1 MTERVTHDVSAGLSP
16 RQAAAEAG
24 RCLFCYDAPCV
35 KGCPAGV
42 DVPVFI
48 KKVASGNWRGAA
60 RVIREANV
68 FGGTC
73 ARVCPTEELC
83 EKECSSR
90 LLGGP
95 IPIGAL
101 QRLAWGRG
109 TAGATA
115 GAGRG
120 AGGDPIG
127 GVGTGLGASLA
138 GGPGE
143 AAPAGKRVAIVGAG
157 PAGLSAAWEL
167 RSRGWDVTIYEA
179 TDKPGGQLDWTIPS
193 YRLPPEVVAAEV
205 GAIVATGVKLRT
217 GVRVGREAAER
228 LLAENDA
235 VILAAGLGAGRPGG
249 VPGEGRPG
257 VVKAEEFLVRA
268 RQGRS
273 TRAGGAAGVGGT
285 AGEAGPSGVAG
296 VGGLAGDLAGQ
307 RVVVVG
313 GGNTAMDA
321 AVTAAGA
328 RAARVTV
335 IYRRTTREM
344 PAWPREYRGAL
355 ATGVEFLWLAQ
366 PVAFEGAGKVE
377 GGDQGAGAA
386 GGPVTAVRCVRMALG
401 SPDASGRA
409 APRPIPGSEFTI
421 EADLVVMALGQGPN
435 QEIIEAFG
443 LAVDRAGRP
452 MVDPSGLAATAGRA
466 STAGL
471 ASTAGGTSKA
481 QVFVAGDL
489 GNGGATVVRA
499 VAEGRRAARAAAGE
513 LGQSS
518 LRGEAGPNGR

>member
-1 MTERVTHDVSAGLSP
+1 MTERVTRDVSVGLLP
-16 RQAAAEAG
+16 QQAAAEAG
-24 RCLFCYDAPCV
+24 RCLYCYDAPCV

-42 DVPVFI
+42 DVPAFI
-48 KKVASGNWRGAA
+48 RKVGSGNWRGAA

-73 ARVCPTEELC
+73 ALVCPTEELC

-95 IPIGAL
+95 ISIGAL
-101 QRLAWGRG
+101 QRLAWERG
-109 TAGATA
+109 TAGGVKA

-120 AGGDPIG
+120 AGGDP
-127 GVGTGLGASLA
+127 
-138 GGPGE
+138 GE
-143 AAPAGKRVAIVGAG
+143 AAPAGKRAAIVGAG

-217 GVRVGREAAER
+217 GVRVGREAAEG

-235 VILAAGLGAGRPGG
+235 VILATGLGGGRASGA
-249 VPGEGRPG
+249 PGEGRPG
-257 VVKAEEFLVRA
+257 VVGAEEFLARA
-268 RQGRS
+268 RGD
-273 TRAGGAAGVGGT
+273 TG
-285 AGEAGPSGVAG
+285 
-296 VGGLAGDLAGQ
+296 GDLSGQ

-321 AVTAAGA
+321 AVTAARG
-328 RAARVTV
+328 RATRVTV
-335 IYRRTTREM
+335 LYRRTAREM

-355 ATGVEFLWLAQ
+355 AAGAEFLWLVQ
-366 PVAFEGAGKVE
+366 PVAFEGAGKAESAGKVE
-377 GGDQGAGAA
+377 GGGRGAGAA
-386 GGPVTAVRCVRMALG
+386 DGPVTGVRCVRMALG
-401 SPDASGRA
+401 APDASGRA

-443 LAVDRAGRP
+443 LAADKAGRP
-452 MVDPSGLAATAGRA
+452 VIDAAGRA
-466 STAGL
+466 STVGL
-471 ASTAGGTSKA
+471 ASGSGRAQVSAGALPAGHVLKA
-481 QVFVAGDL
+481 TVFVAGDL

-499 VAEGRRAARAAAGE
+499 VAEGKRAARAAAGE
-513 LGQSS
+513 LPPSTP
-518 LRGEAGPNGR
+518 REEAGSNGR

>member
-1 MTERVTHDVSAGLSP
+1 MTERVTRDVSVGLLP
-16 RQAAAEAG
+16 HQAAAEAG
-24 RCLFCYDAPCV
+24 RCLYCYDAPCV

-42 DVPVFI
+42 DVPAFI
-48 KKVASGNWRGAA
+48 RKVGSGNWRGAA

-73 ARVCPTEELC
+73 ALVCPTEELC

-95 IPIGAL
+95 ISIGAL
-101 QRLAWGRG
+101 QRLAWERG
-109 TAGATA
+109 TAGGVKA

-120 AGGDPIG
+120 AGAD
-127 GVGTGLGASLA
+127 LGADA
-138 GGPGE
+138 GGT
-143 AAPAGKRVAIVGAG
+143 AAGKRAAIVGAG

-217 GVRVGREAAER
+217 GVRVGREAAEG

-235 VILAAGLGAGRPGG
+235 VILATGLGGGRASGA
-249 VPGEGRPG
+249 PGEGRPG
-257 VVKAEEFLVRA
+257 VVKAEEFLARA

-273 TRAGGAAGVGGT
+273 TRVTGT
-285 AGEAGPSGVAG
+285 ADTG
-296 VGGLAGDLAGQ
+296 GDLSGQ

-321 AVTAAGA
+321 AVTAARG
-328 RAARVTV
+328 RATRVTV
-335 IYRRTTREM
+335 LYRRTAREM

-355 ATGVEFLWLAQ
+355 AAGTEFLWLVQ
-366 PVAFEGAGKVE
+366 PVAFEGAGAA
-377 GGDQGAGAA
+377 DGA
-386 GGPVTAVRCVRMALG
+386 VKAVRCVRMALG
-401 SPDASGRA
+401 APDASGRA

-421 EADLVVMALGQGPN
+421 EADLVVMALGQDPN
-435 QEIIEAFG
+435 QEIVEAFG
-443 LAVDRAGRP
+443 LAADKAGRP
-452 MVDPSGLAATAGRA
+452 VVDPSGRAQVSAGA
-466 STAGL
+466 LPAGHVL
-471 ASTAGGTSKA
+471 KA
-481 QVFVAGDL
+481 KVFVAGDL

-499 VAEGRRAARAAAGE
+499 VAEGKRAARAAAGE
-513 LGQSS
+513 LERSAP
-518 LRGEAGPNGR
+518 REEAGSNGC

>member
-1 MTERVTHDVSAGLSP
+1 MVEHVTHDVSLSP
-16 RQAAAEAG
+16 QQAAAEAG

-42 DVPVFI
+42 DVPAFV

-73 ARVCPTEELC
+73 ARVCPTEQLC
-83 EKECSSR
+83 EKECSSGR
-90 LLGGP
+90 LGGP

-101 QRLAWGRG
+101 QRLAWERG
-109 TAGATA
+109 TAAVTA
-115 GAGRG
+115 GGARG
-120 AGGDPIG
+120 A
-127 GVGTGLGASLA
+127 GTGLGPSSA
-138 GGPGE
+138 GGPQAGVGGT
-143 AAPAGKRVAIVGAG
+143 AAGGKRAAIVGAG

-179 TDKPGGQLDWTIPS
+179 TDNLGGQLDWTIPS
-193 YRLPPEVVAAEV
+193 YRLPPEVVAEEV

-235 VILAAGLGAGRPGG
+235 VILATGLGGGRPGG

-257 VVKAEEFLVRA
+257 VVGAEEFLAQA
-268 RQGRS
+268 RE
-273 TRAGGAAGVGGT
+273 AAG
-285 AGEAGPSGVAG
+285 A
-296 VGGLAGDLAGQ
+296 AGDLAGK

-321 AVTAAGA
+321 AVTAAQA

-335 IYRRTTREM
+335 LYRRTAREM
-344 PAWPREYRGAL
+344 PAWPREYRGAIT
-355 ATGVEFLWLAQ
+355 AGVEFLWLAQ
-366 PVAFEGAGKVE
+366 PVAFEGAGKIE
-377 GGDQGAGAA
+377 GGGQGTGAA
-386 GGPVTAVRCVRMALG
+386 DGPVTATRCVRMALG
-401 SPDASGRA
+401 APDASGRA
-409 APRPIPGSEFTI
+409 APRPVPGSEFSI

-443 LAVDRAGRP
+443 LAADKTGRP
-452 MVDPSGLAATAGRA
+452 VVDPSGRA
-466 STAGL
+466 SKSARALSAGHVL
-471 ASTAGGTSKA
+471 KA
-481 QVFVAGDL
+481 KIFVAGDL
-489 GNGGATVVRA
+489 GSGGATVVRA
-499 VAEGRRAARAAAGE
+499 VAEGKRAARAAAGE
-513 LGQSS
+513 LPPSAP
-518 LRGEAGPNGR
+518 RGEAGSNGR

>member
-1 MTERVTHDVSAGLSP
+1 MTERVTHDVSLSP

-42 DVPVFI
+42 DVPVFV

-83 EKECSSR
+83 EKECSSG

-101 QRLAWGRG
+101 QRLAWERG
-109 TAGATA
+109 TAAATA
-115 GAGRG
+115 GGARG
-120 AGGDPIG
+120 AVAD
-127 GVGTGLGASLA
+127 LGADA
-138 GGPGE
+138 GT
-143 AAPAGKRVAIVGAG
+143 ASSGKRAAIVGAG

-193 YRLPPEVVAAEV
+193 YRLPSEVVAAEV
-205 GAIVATGVKLRT
+205 GAIVAAGVKLRT

-249 VPGEGRPG
+249 APGEGRPG
-257 VVKAEEFLVRA
+257 VVGAEEFLARARESRA
-268 RQGRS
+268 RQGGS
-273 TRAGGAAGVGGT
+273 TCAAGAAG
-285 AGEAGPSGVAG
+285 A
-296 VGGLAGDLAGQ
+296 AGDLAGK

-328 RAARVTV
+328 RATRVTV
-335 IYRRTTREM
+335 LYRRTAREM

-355 ATGVEFLWLAQ
+355 AAGVEFLWLAQ
-366 PVAFEGAGKVE
+366 PVAFEDAGKVE
-377 GGDQGAGAA
+377 GGGQGAGAA
-386 GGPVTAVRCVRMALG
+386 GGPVTAVRCGRMALG
-401 SPDASGRA
+401 APDASGRA
-409 APRPIPGSEFTI
+409 APRPVPGSEFTI

-435 QEIIEAFG
+435 QEIVEAFG
-443 LAVDRAGRP
+443 LAADRAGRP
-452 MVDPSGLAATAGRA
+452 MVDPSGRAQVSVRALPAGQA
-466 STAGL
+466 
-471 ASTAGGTSKA
+471 SKA
-481 QVFVAGDL
+481 KVFVAGDL
-489 GNGGATVVRA
+489 GSGGATVVRA
-499 VAEGRRAARAAAGE
+499 VAEGKKAARAAAGE
-513 LGQSS
+513 LPPSAP
-518 LRGEAGPNGR
+518 RGEQGSNGR

>member
-1 MTERVTHDVSAGLSP
+1 MTERVTRDVSVGLLP
-16 RQAAAEAG
+16 HQAAAEAG
-24 RCLFCYDAPCV
+24 RCLYCYDAPCV

-42 DVPVFI
+42 DVPAFI
-48 KKVASGNWRGAA
+48 RKVGSGNWRGAA

-73 ARVCPTEELC
+73 ALVCPTEELC
-83 EKECSSR
+83 ERECSSR

-95 IPIGAL
+95 ISIGAL
-101 QRLAWGRG
+101 QRLAWERG
-109 TAGATA
+109 TAGGGKA

-120 AGGDPIG
+120 SGAHLGA
-127 GVGTGLGASLA
+127 GVGGTAS
-138 GGPGE
+138 G
-143 AAPAGKRVAIVGAG
+143 GKRAAIVGAG

-179 TDKPGGQLDWTIPS
+179 TDRPGGQLDWTIPS

-217 GVRVGREAAER
+217 GVRVGREAAEG

-235 VILAAGLGAGRPGG
+235 VILATGLGGGRSGG
-249 VPGEGRPG
+249 LPGESRPG
-257 VVKAEEFLVRA
+257 VVGAEEFLARARESLTRA

-273 TRAGGAAGVGGT
+273 TRVTGT
-285 AGEAGPSGVAG
+285 ADTG
-296 VGGLAGDLAGQ
+296 GDLSGQ

-321 AVTAAGA
+321 AVTAAKG
-328 RAARVTV
+328 RATRVTV
-335 IYRRTTREM
+335 LYRRTAREM

-355 ATGVEFLWLAQ
+355 AAGAEFLWLVQ
-366 PVAFEGAGKVE
+366 PVAFEGEGTGEGAGKTE
-377 GGDQGAGAA
+377 GGGQGAGATNGA
-386 GGPVTAVRCVRMALG
+386 VKAVRCVRMALG
-401 SPDASGRA
+401 APDASGRA

-443 LAVDRAGRP
+443 LAADKAGRP
-452 MVDPSGLAATAGRA
+452 VVDPSGRAQVSAGALPAGHVLKAT
-466 STAGL
+466 
-471 ASTAGGTSKA
+471 
-481 QVFVAGDL
+481 VFVAGDL

-499 VAEGRRAARAAAGE
+499 VAEGKRAARAAAGE
-513 LGQSS
+513 LEQSAP
-518 LRGEAGPNGR
+518 REEAGSNGR

>member
-1 MTERVTHDVSAGLSP
+1 MVEHVTHDVSLSP
-16 RQAAAEAG
+16 QQAAAEAG

-42 DVPVFI
+42 DVPAFV

-83 EKECSSR
+83 EKECSSGR
-90 LLGGP
+90 LGGP

-101 QRLAWGRG
+101 QRLAWERG
-109 TAGATA
+109 TAAATA
-115 GAGRG
+115 GGARG
-120 AGGDPIG
+120 A
-127 GVGTGLGASLA
+127 GTGLGPSSA
-138 GGPGE
+138 GGPQAGVGGT
-143 AAPAGKRVAIVGAG
+143 AAGGKRAAIVGAG

-235 VILAAGLGAGRPGG
+235 VILAAGLGGGRPGG
-249 VPGEGRPG
+249 TPGEGRPG
-257 VVKAEEFLVRA
+257 VVGAEEFLARARESLTRA
-268 RQGRS
+268 RQGVGI
-273 TRAGGAAGVGGT
+273 TGAAGAIST
-285 AGEAGPSGVAG
+285 ADAV
-296 VGGLAGDLAGQ
+296 GDLAGK

-321 AVTAAGA
+321 AVTAAQA

-335 IYRRTTREM
+335 LYRRTAREM
-344 PAWPREYRGAL
+344 PAWPREYRGAI
-355 ATGVEFLWLAQ
+355 AAGVEFLWLAQ
-366 PVAFEGAGKVE
+366 RVAFEGSAK
-377 GGDQGAGAA
+377 DGA
-386 GGPVTAVRCVRMALG
+386 VTAVRCVRMSLG
-401 SPDASGRA
+401 APDASGRA
-409 APRPIPGSEFTI
+409 APRPVPGSEFSI

-443 LAVDRAGRP
+443 LAADKAGRP
-452 MVDPSGLAATAGRA
+452 VVDASGRA
-466 STAGL
+466 QLWAR
-471 ASTAGGTSKA
+471 AFPAAASKA
-481 QVFVAGDL
+481 KVFVAGDL
-489 GNGGATVVRA
+489 GSGGATVVRA
-499 VAEGRRAARAAAGE
+499 VAEGKRAARAAAGE
-513 LGQSS
+513 LPPSAP
-518 LRGEAGPNGR
+518 RGEAGSNGR

>member
-1 MTERVTHDVSAGLSP
+1 MVEHVTHDVSLSP
-16 RQAAAEAG
+16 QQAAAEAG

-42 DVPVFI
+42 DVPAFV

-83 EKECSSR
+83 EKECSSGR
-90 LLGGP
+90 LGGP

-101 QRLAWGRG
+101 QRLAWERG
-109 TAGATA
+109 TAAATA
-115 GAGRG
+115 GGAPGAG
-120 AGGDPIG
+120 AGG
-127 GVGTGLGASLA
+127 
-138 GGPGE
+138 
-143 AAPAGKRVAIVGAG
+143 KRAAIVGAG

-249 VPGEGRPG
+249 APGEGRPG
-257 VVKAEEFLVRA
+257 VVGAEEFLARA
-268 RQGRS
+268 RQSGS
-273 TRAGGAAGVGGT
+273 TRVTGT
-285 AGEAGPSGVAG
+285 ADAV
-296 VGGLAGDLAGQ
+296 GDLAGK

-335 IYRRTTREM
+335 LYRRTAREM
-344 PAWPREYRGAL
+344 PAWPREYRGAI
-355 ATGVEFLWLAQ
+355 AAGAEFLWLAQ
-366 PVAFEGAGKVE
+366 PVAF
-377 GGDQGAGAA
+377 QGADAA
-386 GGPVTAVRCVRMALG
+386 GGPVTAARCVRMALG
-401 SPDASGRA
+401 APDASGRA
-409 APRPIPGSEFTI
+409 APRPVPGSEFSI

-435 QEIIEAFG
+435 QEIVEAFG
-443 LAVDRAGRP
+443 LAADKTGRP
-452 MVDPSGLAATAGRA
+452 VVDASGRA
-466 STAGL
+466 SKSARVLPAGHVL
-471 ASTAGGTSKA
+471 KA
-481 QVFVAGDL
+481 KVFVAGDL
-489 GNGGATVVRA
+489 GSGGATVVRA
-499 VAEGRRAARAAAGE
+499 VAEGKRAARAAAGE
-513 LGQSS
+513 LTLSAP
-518 LRGEAGPNGR
+518 RGEAGSNGR

>member
-1 MTERVTHDVSAGLSP
+1 MVEHVTHDVSLSP
-16 RQAAAEAG
+16 QQAAAEAG

-42 DVPVFI
+42 DVPAFV

-83 EKECSSR
+83 EKECSSGR
-90 LLGGP
+90 LGGP

-101 QRLAWGRG
+101 QRLAWERG
-109 TAGATA
+109 TAAVTAGGAPGA
-115 GAGRG
+115 GAG
-120 AGGDPIG
+120 
-127 GVGTGLGASLA
+127 
-138 GGPGE
+138 
-143 AAPAGKRVAIVGAG
+143 GKRAAIVGAG

-193 YRLPPEVVAAEV
+193 YRLPTEVVAAEV

-235 VILAAGLGAGRPGG
+235 VILAAGLGGGRPGG
-249 VPGEGRPG
+249 TPGEGRPG
-257 VVKAEEFLVRA
+257 VVGAEEFLARA
-268 RQGRS
+268 RQSVS
-273 TRAGGAAGVGGT
+273 TRA
-285 AGEAGPSGVAG
+285 
-296 VGGLAGDLAGQ
+296 AGDLAGQ

-321 AVTAAGA
+321 AVTAAQA

-335 IYRRTTREM
+335 MYRRTPREM
-344 PAWPREYRGAL
+344 PAWPREYRGAI
-355 ATGVEFLWLAQ
+355 AAGAEFLWLAQ

-377 GGDQGAGAA
+377 GGGQGTGAA
-386 GGPVTAVRCVRMALG
+386 GGPVTAARCVRMALG
-401 SPDASGRA
+401 APDASGRA
-409 APRPIPGSEFTI
+409 APRPVPGSEFTI

-443 LAVDRAGRP
+443 LAADKAGRP
-452 MVDPSGLAATAGRA
+452 VVDATGRAQVSAGALPAGRA
-466 STAGL
+466 S
-471 ASTAGGTSKA
+471 KA
-481 QVFVAGDL
+481 KVFVAGDL
-489 GNGGATVVRA
+489 GSGGATVVRA
-499 VAEGRRAARAAAGE
+499 VAEGKRAARAAAGE
-513 LGQSS
+513 LPPSAP
-518 LRGEAGPNGR
+518 RREAGSNGR

>member
-1 MTERVTHDVSAGLSP
+1 MAEHVTHDVSLSP
-16 RQAAAEAG
+16 QQAAAEAG

-42 DVPVFI
+42 DVPAFV

-83 EKECSSR
+83 EKECSSGR
-90 LLGGP
+90 LGGP

-101 QRLAWGRG
+101 QRLAWERG
-109 TAGATA
+109 TAAATA
-115 GAGRG
+115 GGAPGAG
-120 AGGDPIG
+120 AGG
-127 GVGTGLGASLA
+127 
-138 GGPGE
+138 
-143 AAPAGKRVAIVGAG
+143 KRAAIVGAG

-235 VILAAGLGAGRPGG
+235 VILAAGLGGGRPGG
-249 VPGEGRPG
+249 TPGEGRPG
-257 VVKAEEFLVRA
+257 VVGAEEFLARARESLTRA
-268 RQGRS
+268 RQSGS
-273 TRAGGAAGVGGT
+273 THIV
-285 AGEAGPSGVAG
+285 
-296 VGGLAGDLAGQ
+296 GDLAAK

-321 AVTAAGA
+321 AVTAAQA

-335 IYRRTTREM
+335 LYRRTAREM
-344 PAWPREYRGAL
+344 PAWPREYRGAI
-355 ATGVEFLWLAQ
+355 AAGVEFLWLAQ
-366 PVAFEGAGKVE
+366 PVAFEGAGKDK
-377 GGDQGAGAA
+377 GGGQGAGAA
-386 GGPVTAVRCVRMALG
+386 GGAVTAVRCVRMSLG
-401 SPDASGRA
+401 APDASGRA
-409 APRPIPGSEFTI
+409 APRPVPGSEFSI
-421 EADLVVMALGQGPN
+421 EADLVVMALGPGPN

-443 LAVDRAGRP
+443 LAADKAGRP
-452 MVDPSGLAATAGRA
+452 VVDASGRA
-466 STAGL
+466 QLWAR
-471 ASTAGGTSKA
+471 AFPAAASKA
-481 QVFVAGDL
+481 MVFVAGDL
-489 GNGGATVVRA
+489 GSGGATVVRA
-499 VAEGRRAARAAAGE
+499 VAEGKRAARAAAGE
-513 LGQSS
+513 LPPSAP
-518 LRGEAGPNGR
+518 RGEAGSNGR